1 MISGGF
7 EVMGA
12 LKEFSTAGMLKVFSV
27 SHVAR
32 LGGPLEGK
40 VIYIGLVRMVMS
52 IHEQRMIIFH
62 SDEQFVGGLS
72 IKQLYHVPH

>member
-1 MISGGF
+1 
-7 EVMGA
+7 MGA
-12 LKEFSTAGMLKVFSV
+12 LKEFSTVGMLRFCQV

-40 VIYIGLVRMVMS
+40 VIYVGLVRMVMS

-62 SDEQFVGGLS
+62 SDEQFVRG
-72 IKQLYHVPH
+72 